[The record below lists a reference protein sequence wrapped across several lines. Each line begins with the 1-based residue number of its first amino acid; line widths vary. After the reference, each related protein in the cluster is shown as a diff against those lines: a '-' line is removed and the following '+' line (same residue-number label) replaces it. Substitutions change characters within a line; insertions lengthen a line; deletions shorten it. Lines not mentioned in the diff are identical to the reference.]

1 MVPDPSRPDEYE
13 EGMPWGGLYKETYS
27 QVPGAGSYDTQ
38 VRKGIKYFRW
48 RGWIENAK
56 GVKERKSLYAP
67 TETALARKIKAFAAE
82 PSKTNTKK
90 LLLGDYLELRFLP
103 GMKQAV
109 RHNTYSTYQTAV
121 KQYIVPEIG
130 KARFASLKP
139 QHVAAWLEGLEI
151 GARSKQLAFATLR
164 RAYSYAV
171 ELSLLDRSPLSEMR
185 GPRVPKT
192 EPRILNMAEV
202 KKLLAA
208 AEKTEWYTLVYVAI
222 ATGMRQG
229 ELFGLTWDAVH
240 LDKSY
245 LRVTR
250 ALARTEDGY
259 ALGEPKTAASRR
271 SLPLPKDAVTLLRA
285 HRKRQAEN
293 PLGLVFTS
301 TDGKPLDGPNFLKR
315 VFRPLLKT
323 AKLPAVTFQS
333 LRHAGNTLLAASGVP
348 LKVLQGRLGHST
360 SKTTHDVY
368 SHASPS
374 DGKAAADLMGS
385 LLRKKRGTTR
395 GTTRSKADRRGRA
408 ATKKKA
414 R

>member
-1 MVPDPSRPDEYE
+1 
-13 EGMPWGGLYKETYS
+13 
-27 QVPGAGSYDTQ
+27 
-38 VRKGIKYFRW
+38 
-48 RGWIENAK
+48 
-56 GVKERKSLYAP
+56 
-67 TETALARKIKAFAAE
+67 
-82 PSKTNTKK
+82 
-90 LLLGDYLELRFLP
+90 
-103 GMKQAV
+103 MKQAV

-130 KARFASLKP
+130 KARYASIKP

-192 EPRILNMAEV
+192 EPRILNITEV

-208 AEKTEWYTLVYVAI
+208 AEKTEWYSLVYVAI
-222 ATGMRQG
+222 VTGMRQG
-229 ELFGLTWDAVH
+229 ELFGLTWDAVN
-240 LDKSY
+240 LDAGY
-245 LRVTR
+245 VRVTR

-259 ALGEPKTAASRR
+259 ALSEPKTSTSRR
-271 SLPLPKDAVTLLRA
+271 RLDLPKEAVTLLRA
-285 HRKRQAEN
+285 HRKSQADN
-293 PLGLVFTS
+293 SLGLVFTS
-301 TDGKPLDGPNFLKR
+301 ANGKPLDGPNFLKR

-348 LKVLQGRLGHST
+348 LKVLQGRLGHAT
-360 SKTTHDVY
+360 SKTTFDVY
-368 SHASPS
+368 SHAAPS
-374 DGKAAADLMGS
+374 DGKAAANLMGT
-385 LLRKKRGTTR
+385 LLRGTKRGTT
-395 GTTRSKADRRGRA
+395 GPKTARSGRIRI
-408 ATKKKA
+408 KKKA